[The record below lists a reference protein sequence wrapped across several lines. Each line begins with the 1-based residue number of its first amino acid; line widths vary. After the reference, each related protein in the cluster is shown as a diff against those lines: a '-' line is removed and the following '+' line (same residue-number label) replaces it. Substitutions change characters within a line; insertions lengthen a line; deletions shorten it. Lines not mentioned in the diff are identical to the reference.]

1 MEAPRIVALVGRPNV
16 GKSRL
21 FNRLAGRRI
30 SIVHDQPGVTRDL
43 VTADIH
49 GNFTLMD
56 TGGIGLSTEGTPE
69 AIASAVEAQVAFAI
83 EAATVILFVVDGRS
97 ELTPLDEQIA
107 DQLREQGKEPLL
119 VVNKIDHEESEQTL
133 NFGPFYKLGF
143 GDPHLVSAEHGR
155 QLLSLQIAIDRAL
168 GPPPPS
174 KPAGSPSSR
183 RIQISFVGRPN
194 VGKSSLGNR
203 LLASERLIVSDVPG
217 TTRDAVELD
226 IEMENPK
233 GGDRL
238 RFRLVDTAGLRTK
251 RKVSSSVEYFSTVRT
266 QKAMD
271 RSDVVFLVVDAID
284 GITRQDQRLAGE
296 IIEGG
301 KALVMV
307 VNKWDITQ
315 DTFRTQPLEGYEN
328 ERDFQKA
335 YRKAARKELF
345 FLPDTPLLFVSA
357 KNGTGIDRILPA
369 AADLD
374 RKQEVSLSTSTLNRV
389 LHDMLESNPPRR
401 VQNKRFKVFYAV
413 QVGNRPFRIRLF
425 CNQVMRLDNTYRR
438 YLEKGIQEAF
448 QLDGCPIQFEF
459 VGKETRYSYEG
470 DKEH

>member
-1 MEAPRIVALVGRPNV
+1 MEMPRIVALVGRPNV

-43 VTADIH
+43 VTADVH

-56 TGGIGLSTEGTPE
+56 TGGIGLLSEGTPE
-69 AIASAVEAQVAFAI
+69 SIATAVETQVAFAI

-97 ELTPLDEQIA
+97 EITPLDEKIA
-107 DQLREQGKEPLL
+107 NQLRERGKQPLL
-119 VVNKIDHEESEQTL
+119 VVNKVDDEGVEVTL
-133 NFGPFYKLGF
+133 DLGPYYKLGF
-143 GDPHLVSAEHGR
+143 GDPLLVSAEHGNH
-155 QLLSLQIAIDRAL
+155 LLSLQLAVDRAL
-168 GPPPPS
+168 GPPPHATN
-174 KPAGSPSSR
+174 KRKASR
-183 RIQISFVGRPN
+183 RVQISFVGRPN

-226 IEMENPK
+226 IDLK
-233 GGDRL
+233 GEAEGSHRG
-238 RFRLVDTAGLRTK
+238 FRIVDTAGLRTK

-271 RSDVVFLVVDAID
+271 RSDVVFLVVDAMD

-301 KALVMV
+301 KALVII
-307 VNKWDITQ
+307 VNKWDFTQ
-315 DTFRTQPLEGYEN
+315 ETFRTQPLEGYKD
-328 ERDFQKA
+328 ERDFQRA

-345 FLPDTPLLFVSA
+345 FLPETPLLFVSA
-357 KNGTGIDRILPA
+357 KNGYGIDKILPA

-374 RKQEVSLSTSTLNRV
+374 QKQDVTLTTSTLNKT
-389 LHDMLESNPPRR
+389 LQEMLEAKPPRR
-401 VQNKRFKVFYAV
+401 VQSKRFKVFYAV
-413 QVGNRPFRIRLF
+413 QVGKRPFRIRLF
-425 CNQVMRLDNTYRR
+425 CNQVMRLENTYRR
-438 YLEKGIQEAF
+438 YLENGILEAF
-448 QLDGCPIQFEF
+448 KLHGCPIRFEF
-459 VGKETRYSYEG
+459 QGKESRYREDGEEDS
-470 DKEH
+470 